1 VGWWFEPTTFSQEA
15 PADVKTEIPLATMTY
30 VLRQRHSE
38 CPHFLFPFSFSFL
51 SGSEAHFLFTAAFPF
66 SGRVDPSAAFR
77 RRCRVRD
84 YQSLYASLPL
94 RVASF
99 TRFAPMP

>member
-1 VGWWFEPTTFSQEA
+1 MWIKLNAFA
-15 PADVKTEIPLATMTY
+15 LAVRVARLLMLY
-30 VLRQRHSE
+30 SPPSSLQNPE